1 MRRLVG
7 GDKGRDI
14 AYQLPSQAR
23 RTRHG
28 ENSFNLLPKKH
39 RQTLKQHPSSF
50 PPRLNSHF
58 SRLLHPPTPE
68 RHRGNRGMGA
78 LRSGRSGSSLP
89 PFPSHSLLLLWW
101 GLSPKATVLQEERCL
116 QHGLLLRLQ
125 YLLRHHEAP
134 PPPPP
139 PLTSVSLC
147 CLSHSFPP
155 PLSVWHFLLP
165 F

>member
-50 PPRLNSHF
+50 PPRLNST
-58 SRLLHPPTPE
+58 PPD
-68 RHRGNRGMGA
+68 
-78 LRSGRSGSSLP
+78 SS
-89 PFPSHSLLLLWW
+89 
-101 GLSPKATVLQEERCL
+101 T
-116 QHGLLLRLQ
+116 
-125 YLLRHHEAP
+125 
-134 PPPPP
+134 
-139 PLTSVSLC
+139 
-147 CLSHSFPP
+147 PP
-155 PLSVWHFLLP
+155 PLSGIGGIGGWGHYGQDAAVPLCHCFPLTLFSCSGGGSPQRPLFFRKNVVSSMGSSLGCSICSGTMKHLLLLLLL
-165 F
+165 